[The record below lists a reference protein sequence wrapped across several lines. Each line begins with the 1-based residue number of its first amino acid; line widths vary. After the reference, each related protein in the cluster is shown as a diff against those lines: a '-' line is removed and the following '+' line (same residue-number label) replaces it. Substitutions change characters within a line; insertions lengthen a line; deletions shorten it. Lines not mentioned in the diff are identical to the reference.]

1 MSGDALATAAVL
13 VGMFALLASDRFPPS
28 GILLG
33 GLAALVLGDVID
45 PVTGFS
51 GFANQAPLTV
61 AALYVV
67 AAGARRTGLLAGV
80 TGKVLG
86 GDGGRSSMARLCVPV
101 AGISSVF
108 NNTPMVA
115 MLLPEVAGW
124 ARRRR
129 LPVSR
134 FLMPL
139 SFAAILGGTVT
150 LIGTSTNLVVS
161 GVLEQQGYEPFSLF
175 ELTPVGLPVAVVG
188 LAVLI
193 GAATTLLPDRAD
205 PALEAVSALREY
217 ALHLEVEPG
226 GALVGTSITDAGL
239 RSLSGVYL
247 ADIVRSDRHL
257 GPVSPDE
264 VLEGGDLLIFVG
276 DVTDVLDLRSRSG
289 LRPPPEQADVLGD
302 AREPLYFEA
311 VVGRESDLVGRT
323 MKEVGGRTGYRAAV
337 VAIHRSGSRVAGKL
351 GDVELHAGDTL
362 VLLASSDLRTARRA
376 MEDFLVIAPLHEAVP
391 VIGSKARWVALALAA
406 FVVCAGLEL
415 TTVFEAALIAAVVVI
430 GARVVSFAEAK
441 RSVDLD
447 VIVMIAAALG
457 IGAAVESSGLAQDIA
472 DAATTALGSFGVVG
486 LVLGIFVTTSLLTE
500 IVTNNAAAAV
510 VLPISLRAAD
520 TVGLDLRIMAVG
532 VAVVASSSFLT
543 PVGYQTNAMVYGPG
557 NYRFV
562 DFVRVGGI
570 VNLVVL
576 AAATTMVVTL
586 G

>member
-543 PVGYQTNAMVYGPG
+543 PVGYQTNARVYGPG